1 MKKRGKGVILT
12 VLGVLIFVLC
22 RTFILA
28 QNENNIILNGRKMNS
43 PSIKSYIDIGRDEKH
58 SRHRQKTKTTENLQ
72 FEEFI

>member
-43 PSIKSYIDIGRDEKH
+43 PSIKSYIDIG
-58 SRHRQKTKTTENLQ
+58 T
-72 FEEFI
+72 